1 MAGPAELV
9 VGVDEGGNP
18 GTTYPDPGGVRTAW
32 GLMGEGADGARI
44 PVVAITGAGVG
55 AKREPPVEG
64 PTGCGGP
71 VGGPVGIGVLGV
83 CEPAGGGAGR
93 PLEPAS

>member
-1 MAGPAELV
+1 M
-9 VGVDEGGNP
+9 
-18 GTTYPDPGGVRTAW
+18 
-32 GLMGEGADGARI
+32 MGEDTGGARI

-55 AKREPPVEG
+55 AKREPLLEG

-71 VGGPVGIGVLGV
+71 VGGPAGGPVGIGVLGV
-83 CEPAGGGAGR
+83 CVPAGGGAGR